1 MDSVSGDI
9 VNPSVLIVPQ
19 TTGTLLLPK
28 GSLFLSGAKLY
39 VTTAVGTNE
48 LVTSA

>member
-1 MDSVSGDI
+1 MATNEEVLA
-9 VNPSVLIVPQ
+9 PKVLIVPQ
-19 TTGTLLLPK
+19 FAGTATLPK
-28 GSLFLSGAKLY
+28 GSLFISGAKLY